1 MALESDFN
9 LDDAFRMF
17 DLSNTGEISRRQF
30 EEVYNLMK
38 LYPTS
43 LEIELSLFRYDKD
56 LDGRL
61 NKEEFMDA
69 ILPVD
74 TNYRSLVL
82 NR

>member
-1 MALESDFN
+1 
-9 LDDAFRMF
+9 MF

>member
-9 LDDAFRMF
+9 LEDAFRMF